1 LKPALEHLPPGDY
14 GLKVGHDA
22 YEDSEVP
29 HGPNI
34 PEEAWKKPADPW
46 QQAKVVKVEAG
57 RDVKGME
64 LELPP

>member
-1 LKPALEHLPPGDY
+1 MPPGEY

-29 HGPNI
+29 RGENI
-34 PEEAWKKPADPW
+34 PKEAWKKKADPW
-46 QQAKVVKVEAG
+46 QRAKVVTVRAG
-57 RDVKGME
+57 HETSGVQ